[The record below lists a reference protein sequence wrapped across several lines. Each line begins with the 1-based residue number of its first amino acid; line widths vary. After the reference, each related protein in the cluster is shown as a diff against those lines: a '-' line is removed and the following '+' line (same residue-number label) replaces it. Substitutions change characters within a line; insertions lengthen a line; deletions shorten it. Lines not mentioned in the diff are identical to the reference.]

1 MIVLLYNRKGKNDD
15 EKSESSLRII
25 HNFKRGTMENIEN
38 IKKQLK
44 TLPEKPGVYIM
55 KDKYGNVI
63 YIGKSKKLKDR
74 VTSYFRGFNSHTP
87 KTQTM
92 VTNIHEFDYII
103 TDTEMEA
110 LILEAN
116 LIKKYMPR
124 FNIMLKDDK
133 HYPFIRITV
142 KEKYPRVF
150 MTRTVVKD
158 GSRYFGPYTSAEAV
172 KQTLTVI
179 HKVFPVRK
187 CNKNLA
193 LKGQRHCLNYHIG
206 KCLGPCASEVSAEI
220 YDALIQEIIRF
231 LSGDSDALI
240 KDLNKKMLLAA
251 EALEFEKAAE
261 YRNQI
266 NSIKELNT
274 RQKMM
279 TGKDIDQDIV
289 ALACDEDY
297 ACFMTFFIRGGKLL
311 GRDERIIENIE
322 GLNQQAL
329 LSAFIK
335 QHYMTAEFLPKEIII
350 QSVYDDYSLIE
361 GYLSKK
367 KGVKVKFIIPKKGE
381 KLKLLRMAEANAF
394 EYLSKFKERIDKE
407 VYERKAIQS
416 ALEEIVGEDIYRI
429 ESFDI
434 SNISGVFTVASMV
447 VYENYKKK
455 KTDYRRFKIKTI
467 IGQNDY
473 GAMEEVITRRFRHG
487 LEDIEK
493 IKATGL
499 TGKEKFAVFPD
510 LLLMDGGKGQV
521 NVAKSVLKT
530 LGLNIPIAGM
540 VKNEYHITEKLY
552 YEGQMYD
559 IKSNQLLYAFLGKV
573 QEEVHRFA
581 IDYHKSL
588 RKAGMVYSVLE
599 DISGVGKKR
608 RISLIKEFK
617 SIERIKGA
625 TVEELSAVEGV
636 SLKVA
641 ENIYRFFNESQQ
653 INENEV

>member
-1 MIVLLYNRKGKNDD
+1 
-15 EKSESSLRII
+15 
-25 HNFKRGTMENIEN
+25 MENIES

-63 YIGKSKKLKDR
+63 YVGKSKKLKDR
-74 VTSYFRGFNSHTP
+74 VTSYFRGFNSHPP
-87 KTQTM
+87 KTQSM
-92 VTNIHEFDYII
+92 VMNVHEFDYII

-116 LIKKYMPR
+116 LIKKYLPR
-124 FNIMLKDDK
+124 FNVMLKDDK
-133 HYPFIRITV
+133 QYPFIRITV

-150 MTRTVVKD
+150 MTRNVVKD

-187 CNKNLA
+187 CNKNLE

-206 KCLGPCASEVSAEI
+206 KCLGPCASEVPVEV

-240 KDLNKKMLLAA
+240 KDLTAKMTESAGL
-251 EALEFEKAAE
+251 LEFEKAAE

-274 RQKMM
+274 KQKMV
-279 TGKDIDQDIV
+279 TNKDIDQDII

-322 GLNQQAL
+322 GLDHKAL

-335 QHYMTAEFLPKEIII
+335 QHYVTAEFLPKEIII
-350 QSVYDDYSLIE
+350 QSVYDDYGIIE
-361 GYLSKK
+361 DYLSKR

-394 EYLSKFKERIDKE
+394 EYLSKFRERIDKE
-407 VYERKAIQS
+407 VYERKAIQG
-416 ALEEIVGEDIYRI
+416 ALEEIVGEEIYRI

-447 VYENYKKK
+447 VYENFKKK

-467 IGQNDY
+467 TGQNDY
-473 GAMEEVITRRFRHG
+473 GSMEEVITRRFKHG
-487 LEDIEK
+487 LDDIEK
-493 IKATGL
+493 IKASGL

-510 LLLMDGGKGQV
+510 LLLIDGGKGQV
-521 NVAKSVLKT
+521 NVAKTVLNS
-530 LGLNIPIAGM
+530 LGLNIPVAGM
-540 VKNEYHITEKLY
+540 VKNDYHITEKLY
-552 YEGQMYD
+552 FEGQMYS
-559 IKSNQLLYAFLGKV
+559 IKDNQLLYSFLGRV

-581 IDYHKSL
+581 IEYHKTL

-599 DISGVGKKR
+599 EISGVGKKR
-608 RISLIKEFK
+608 RIALIKAFK
-617 SIERIKGA
+617 SIERIKDA
-625 TVEELSAVEGV
+625 TVDELVAVEGI
-636 SLKVA
+636 SMQVA
-641 ENIYRFFNESQQ
+641 ENIYKYFKDES
-653 INENEV
+653 

>member
-1 MIVLLYNRKGKNDD
+1 
-15 EKSESSLRII
+15 
-25 HNFKRGTMENIEN
+25 MENIEN

-44 TLPEKPGVYIM
+44 TLPEKPGVYLM

-63 YIGKSKKLKDR
+63 YVGKSKKLKDR
-74 VTSYFRGFNSHTP
+74 VTSYFRGFNSHPP

-92 VTNIHEFDYII
+92 VTNVHEFDYII

-124 FNIMLKDDK
+124 FNVMLKDDK
-133 HYPFIRITV
+133 QYPFIRITV

-172 KQTLTVI
+172 KQTLNVI
-179 HKVFPVRK
+179 HKVFPIRK
-187 CNKNLA
+187 CNKNLE

-206 KCLGPCASEVSAEI
+206 KCLGPCASDVDVSV
-220 YDALIQEIIRF
+220 YDALVQEIIRF

-240 KDLNKKMLLAA
+240 KDLNTKMLAAA
-251 EALEFEKAAE
+251 ETLEFEKAAE

-266 NSIKELNT
+266 NSINELNT
-274 RQKMM
+274 KQKMVSN
-279 TGKDIDQDIV
+279 KDIDQDIV
-289 ALACDEDY
+289 ALASDEDY
-297 ACFMTFFIRGGKLL
+297 VCFMTFFIRGGKMI

-322 GLNQQAL
+322 GLDQQSL

-335 QHYMTAEFLPKEIII
+335 QHYVTAEFLPKEIII
-350 QSVYDDYSLIE
+350 QSLYNDREMIE
-361 GYLSKK
+361 SYLSDK
-367 KGVKVKFIIPKKGE
+367 KGKKVKFIIPQKGE

-394 EYLSKFKERIDKE
+394 EYLSKFRERIDKE

-416 ALEEIVGEDIYRI
+416 ALEEIVGEEIYRI

-467 IGQNDY
+467 VGQDDY

-510 LLLMDGGKGQV
+510 LLLIDGGKGQV
-521 NVAKSVLKT
+521 NVAKTVLNK
-530 LGLNIPIAGM
+530 LGLNIPVAGM
-540 VKNEYHITEKLY
+540 VKNDYHITEKLY
-552 YEGQMYD
+552 YEGVDYPV
-559 IKSNQLLYAFLGKV
+559 KNNQVLYAFLGKV

-581 IDYHKSL
+581 IEYHKTL

-599 DISGVGKKR
+599 EIPGVGKKR
-608 RISLIKEFK
+608 RIALIKAFK
-617 SIERIKGA
+617 SIERIKNA
-625 TVEELSAVEGV
+625 TVDELVSVEGV
-636 SLKVA
+636 SLNVA
-641 ENIYRFFNESQQ
+641 ENIYEFFNDERH
-653 INENEV
+653 IKENEVK

>member
-1 MIVLLYNRKGKNDD
+1 
-15 EKSESSLRII
+15 
-25 HNFKRGTMENIEN
+25 MENIEN

-63 YIGKSKKLKDR
+63 YVGKSKKLKDR

-92 VTNIHEFDYII
+92 VTNVHEFDYII

-124 FNIMLKDDK
+124 FNVMLKDDK
-133 HYPFIRITV
+133 QYPFIRITV

-179 HKVFPVRK
+179 HKVFPIRK
-187 CNKNLA
+187 CNKNLE

-206 KCLGPCASEVSAEI
+206 KCLGPCASEVSTEV
-220 YDALIQEIIRF
+220 YDGLIQEIIRF

-240 KDLNKKMLLAA
+240 KELTEKMMESA
-251 EALEFEKAAE
+251 ELMEFEKAAE

-266 NSIKELNT
+266 NSINELNT
-274 RQKMM
+274 RQKMVSN
-279 TGKDIDQDIV
+279 KDIDQDIV

-322 GLNQQAL
+322 GLDQQAL

-335 QHYMTAEFLPKEIII
+335 QHYVTAEFLPKEIII
-350 QSVYDDYSLIE
+350 QSLYDDRGMIE
-361 GYLSKK
+361 SYLSDR
-367 KGVKVKFIIPKKGE
+367 KGKKVKFIIPQKGE

-394 EYLSKFKERIDKE
+394 EYLTKFKERIDKE
-407 VYERKAIQS
+407 VYERRAIQS
-416 ALEEIVGEDIYRI
+416 ALEEIVGEEVYRI

-467 IGQNDY
+467 VGQDDY
-473 GAMEEVITRRFRHG
+473 GAMREVITRRFRHG

-493 IKATGL
+493 IKASGL

-510 LLLMDGGKGQV
+510 LLLIDGGKGQV
-521 NVAKSVLKT
+521 NVAKSVLQE
-530 LGLNIPIAGM
+530 LGLNIPVAGM
-540 VKNEYHITEKLY
+540 VKNNYHITEKLY
-552 YEGQMYD
+552 YEGNEYSIRD
-559 IKSNQLLYAFLGKV
+559 NQVLYAFLGKV

-581 IDYHKSL
+581 IDYHKTL

-599 DISGVGKKR
+599 EIPGVGKKR
-608 RISLIKEFK
+608 RIALIKSFK
-617 SIERIKGA
+617 SIERIKDA
-625 TVEELSAVEGV
+625 TVDELVAVEGV
-636 SLKVA
+636 SLNVA
-641 ENIYRFFNESQQ
+641 ENIFSFFNEEQH
-653 INENEV
+653 IEENEVKK

>member
-1 MIVLLYNRKGKNDD
+1 
-15 EKSESSLRII
+15 
-25 HNFKRGTMENIEN
+25 MENIED

-63 YIGKSKKLKDR
+63 YVGKSKKLKDR
-74 VTSYFRGFNSHTP
+74 VTSYFRGFNSHSP
-87 KTQTM
+87 KTQAM

-103 TDTEMEA
+103 TDTEVEA

-124 FNIMLKDDK
+124 FNVMLKDDR

-172 KQTLTVI
+172 KQTLNVI
-179 HKVFPVRK
+179 HKVFPIRK
-187 CNKNLA
+187 CNKNLE

-206 KCLGPCASEVSAEI
+206 KCLGPCASDVPVSV
-220 YDALIQEIIRF
+220 YDALVQEIIRF
-231 LSGDSDALI
+231 LSGDSNKLL
-240 KDLNKKMLLAA
+240 KDLAEKMMMSA
-251 EALEFEKAAE
+251 EALEYEKAAE

-266 NSIKELNT
+266 SSIKELNT
-274 RQKMM
+274 KQKVMSD
-279 TGKDIDQDIV
+279 KDIDQDVV

-322 GLNQQAL
+322 GLDQQAL

-335 QHYMTAEFLPKEIII
+335 QHYVTAEFLPKEIII
-350 QSVYDDYSLIE
+350 QSLYDDYGLIE
-361 GYLSKK
+361 GYLSQR
-367 KGVKVKFIIPKKGE
+367 KGVKVKVIIPKKGE

-407 VYERKAIQS
+407 VYERKVIQS

-447 VYENYKKK
+447 VYENFKKK

-467 IGQNDY
+467 VGQDDY
-473 GAMEEVITRRFRHG
+473 GSMDEVITRRFRHG

-493 IKATGL
+493 IKEFGL

-510 LLLMDGGKGQV
+510 LLLIDGGKGQV
-521 NVAKSVLKT
+521 NVAKNVLAK
-530 LGLNIPIAGM
+530 LGLNIPVAGM
-540 VKNEYHITEKLY
+540 VKNNYHITEKLY
-552 YEGQMYD
+552 FEGEMYS
-559 IKSNQLLYAFLGKV
+559 IKDNQVLYSFLGKV

-581 IDYHKSL
+581 IEYHKTL

-599 DISGVGKKR
+599 EISGVGKKR
-608 RISLIKEFK
+608 RIALIKKFK
-617 SIERIKGA
+617 SIERIKDA
-625 TVEELSAVEGV
+625 TIDELLAVDGV
-636 SLKVA
+636 SLNIA
-641 ENIYRFFNESQQ
+641 ENIYKFFNEEEH
-653 INENEV
+653 IKDNEVKL

>member
-1 MIVLLYNRKGKNDD
+1 
-15 EKSESSLRII
+15 
-25 HNFKRGTMENIEN
+25 MENIDH

-63 YIGKSKKLKDR
+63 YVGKSKKLKDR
-74 VTSYFRGFNSHTP
+74 VTSYFRGFNSHSP

-92 VTNIHEFDYII
+92 VTNVHEFDYII

-133 HYPFIRITV
+133 QYPFIRITI

-150 MTRTVVKD
+150 MTRNVVKD

-172 KQTLTVI
+172 KQTLNVI
-179 HKVFPVRK
+179 HKVFPIRK
-187 CNKNLA
+187 CNKNLEI
-193 LKGQRHCLNYHIG
+193 KGQRHCLNYHIG
-206 KCLGPCASEVSAEI
+206 KCLGPCASDVPLED
-220 YDALIQEIIRF
+220 YNALIQEIIRF
-231 LSGDSDALI
+231 LSGDSDKLLKALTE
-240 KDLNKKMLLAA
+240 KMTTAA
-251 EALEFEKAAE
+251 QELEFEKAAE

-266 NSIKELNT
+266 SSIKELNT
-274 RQKMM
+274 RQKIVSN
-279 TGKDIDQDIV
+279 KDIDQDIV
-289 ALACDEDY
+289 ALACDDEY
-297 ACFMTFFIRGGKLL
+297 VCFMTFFIRAGKLL
-311 GRDERIIENIE
+311 GRDERIIENVE
-322 GLNQQAL
+322 GLNQEAL

-335 QHYMTAEFLPKEIII
+335 QHYVTAEFLPQEIII
-350 QSVYDDYSLIE
+350 QTLYNDRAIIE
-361 GYLSKK
+361 SYLSDR
-367 KGVKVKFIIPKKGE
+367 KGKKVKFIIPQKGE

-416 ALEEIVGEDIYRI
+416 ALEEIIGEEVYRI

-447 VYENYKKK
+447 VYENFKKK
-455 KTDYRRFKIKTI
+455 KTDYRRFKIKSI

-473 GAMEEVITRRFRHG
+473 GAMEEVITRRFKHG

-493 IKATGL
+493 IKASGL

-510 LLLMDGGKGQV
+510 LLLIDGGKGQV
-521 NVAKSVLKT
+521 NVAKSVLQR
-530 LGLNIPIAGM
+530 LGLNIPVAGM
-540 VKNEYHITEKLY
+540 VKNDYHITEKLY
-552 YEGQMYD
+552 FEGDMYT
-559 IKSNQLLYAFLGKV
+559 IKDNQILYSFLGKV

-581 IDYHKSL
+581 IDYHKTL

-599 DISGVGKKR
+599 DIPGVGKKR
-608 RISLIKEFK
+608 RVALIKAFK
-617 SIERIKGA
+617 SIERIKIA
-625 TVEELSAVEGV
+625 TIEELVAVDGLSE
-636 SLKVA
+636 SVA
-641 ENIYRFFNESQQ
+641 KNIYKFFNEEAHVEENGVSQ
-653 INENEV
+653 

>member
-1 MIVLLYNRKGKNDD
+1 
-15 EKSESSLRII
+15 
-25 HNFKRGTMENIEN
+25 MENIEN

-63 YIGKSKKLKDR
+63 YVGKSKKLKDR
-74 VTSYFRGFNSHTP
+74 VTSYFRGFNGHSP

-124 FNIMLKDDK
+124 FNVMLKDDK
-133 HYPFIRITV
+133 QYPFIRITI

-172 KQTLTVI
+172 KQTLNVI
-179 HKVFPVRK
+179 HKVFPIRK
-187 CNKNLA
+187 CNRNLE

-206 KCLGPCASEVSAEI
+206 KCLGPCASEVPIEV
-220 YDALIQEIIRF
+220 YNGLIQEIIRF
-231 LSGDSDALI
+231 LSGDSDALL
-240 KDLNKKMLLAA
+240 KELNDKMIQSA
-251 EALEFEKAAE
+251 ESLEFEKAAE

-274 RQKMM
+274 KQKMVSN
-279 TGKDIDQDIV
+279 KDIDQDIV

-322 GLNQQAL
+322 GLAHQSL

-335 QHYMTAEFLPKEIII
+335 QQYMTAEFLPKEIII
-350 QSVYDDYSLIE
+350 QSLYDDRAMIE
-361 GYLSKK
+361 GYLSNK
-367 KGVKVKFIIPKKGE
+367 KGKKVKFIIPQKGE

-394 EYLSKFKERIDKE
+394 EYLSKFRERIDKE
-407 VYERKAIQS
+407 VYERKTIQS
-416 ALEEIVGEDIYRI
+416 ALETIVGEEVYRI

-447 VYENYKKK
+447 VYENFKKK
-455 KTDYRRFKIKTI
+455 KTDYRRFKIKTVV
-467 IGQNDY
+467 GQDDY
-473 GAMEEVITRRFRHG
+473 AAMEEVITRRFRHG

-493 IKATGL
+493 IKASGL

-510 LLLMDGGKGQV
+510 LLLIDGGKGQV
-521 NVAKSVLKT
+521 NVAKTVLAS
-530 LGLNIPIAGM
+530 LGLNIPVAGM
-540 VKNEYHITEKLY
+540 VKNAYHITEKLY
-552 YEGQMYD
+552 FEGEMYD
-559 IKSNQLLYAFLGKV
+559 IKDNQVLYAFLGKV

-581 IDYHKSL
+581 IEYHKTL

-599 DISGVGKKR
+599 EIPGVGKKR
-608 RISLIKEFK
+608 RIALIKVFK
-617 SIERIKGA
+617 SIERVKDA
-625 TVEELSAVEGV
+625 TIDELVAVEGI
-636 SLKVA
+636 SLNVA
-641 ENIYRFFNESQQ
+641 ENIYNFFNDEQH
-653 INENEV
+653 IEENEVKL

>member
-1 MIVLLYNRKGKNDD
+1 MQ
-15 EKSESSLRII
+15 
-25 HNFKRGTMENIEN
+25 NIES

-63 YIGKSKKLKDR
+63 YVGKSKKLKDR
-74 VTSYFRGFNSHTP
+74 VTSYFRGFNSHPP
-87 KTQTM
+87 KTQSM
-92 VTNIHEFDYII
+92 VMNVHEFDYII

-116 LIKKYMPR
+116 LIKKYLPR
-124 FNIMLKDDK
+124 FNVMLKDDK
-133 HYPFIRITV
+133 QYPFIRITV

-150 MTRTVVKD
+150 MTRNVVKD

-187 CNKNLA
+187 CNKNLE

-206 KCLGPCASEVSAEI
+206 KCLGPCASEVPVEV

-240 KDLNKKMLLAA
+240 KDLTAKMTESAGL
-251 EALEFEKAAE
+251 LEFEKAAE

-274 RQKMM
+274 KQKMV
-279 TGKDIDQDIV
+279 TNKDIDQDII

-322 GLNQQAL
+322 GLDHKAL

-335 QHYMTAEFLPKEIII
+335 QHYVTAEFLPKEIII
-350 QSVYDDYSLIE
+350 QSVYDDYGIIE
-361 GYLSKK
+361 DYLSKR

-394 EYLSKFKERIDKE
+394 EYLSKFRERIDKE
-407 VYERKAIQS
+407 VYERKAIQG
-416 ALEEIVGEDIYRI
+416 ALEEIVGEEIYRI

-447 VYENYKKK
+447 VYENFKKK

-467 IGQNDY
+467 TGQNDY
-473 GAMEEVITRRFRHG
+473 GSMEEVITRRFKHG
-487 LEDIEK
+487 LDDIEK
-493 IKATGL
+493 IKASGL

-510 LLLMDGGKGQV
+510 LLLIDGGKGQV
-521 NVAKSVLKT
+521 NVAKTVLNS
-530 LGLNIPIAGM
+530 LGLNIPVAGM
-540 VKNEYHITEKLY
+540 VKNDYHITEKLY
-552 YEGQMYD
+552 FEGQMYS
-559 IKSNQLLYAFLGKV
+559 IKDNQLLYSFLGRV

-581 IDYHKSL
+581 IEYHKTL

-599 DISGVGKKR
+599 EISGVGKKR
-608 RISLIKEFK
+608 RIALIKAFK
-617 SIERIKGA
+617 SIERIKDA
-625 TVEELSAVEGV
+625 TVDELVAVEGI
-636 SLKVA
+636 SMQVA
-641 ENIYRFFNESQQ
+641 ENIYKYFKDES
-653 INENEV
+653 